1 MSSITCGSCLLSV
14 SESKMGLNR
23 SQMPLKIV
31 KLFPL
36 EFSPALLFFTKA
48 LKKRICNDTEYT
60 AIKTAECHIACQL
73 SMVFD
78 IIIFHVVAIRPV
90 CTWGTGFFQI
100 FRTYQQQF

>member
-73 SMVFD
+73 VFD

-90 CTWGTGFFQI
+90 CT
-100 FRTYQQQF
+100 

>member
-1 MSSITCGSCLLSV
+1 MSSITRGSCLLSV

-36 EFSPALLFFTKA
+36 EFSPTLLFFTKA

-60 AIKTAECHIACQL
+60 AIKTAECHIVCQL

-90 CTWGTGFFQI
+90 CT
-100 FRTYQQQF
+100 